1 MTRLAMI
8 ICLVLAVTVGAHA
21 HARMAGSDAYV
32 SMPAA
37 GDSAGEPC
45 CDDQAE
51 PQRMAMTSCAADT
64 ILAESL
70 LPAAAAG
77 RPLCPKPAAGILPE
91 GREPAGPLQPPN
103 ARS

>member
-8 ICLVLAVTVGAHA
+8 VCLILAVTAGGHA
-21 HARMAGSDAYV
+21 HALMTGGDAYV

-45 CDDQAE
+45 CGEQAE
-51 PQRMAMTSCAADT
+51 PQRMATTNCVADT
-64 ILAESL
+64 ILSEFP

-77 RPLCPKPAAGILPE
+77 RPLRPNPTAGTLPE
-91 GREPAGPLQPPN
+91 GREPADPLQPPN
-103 ARS
+103 AMS

>member
-8 ICLVLAVTVGAHA
+8 VCLVLAMTVGAHA
-21 HARMAGSDAYV
+21 HARVAGGDAYM

-51 PQRMAMTSCAADT
+51 PLRVAMTGCVADT
-64 ILAESL
+64 ILAEP
-70 LPAAAAG
+70 LPSAAAAG
-77 RPLCPKPAAGILPE
+77 RPLPPIPAAGILPE

>member
-8 ICLVLAVTVGAHA
+8 VCLVLAVTVAGHA
-21 HARMAGSDAYV
+21 HARMAGGEAFA

-37 GDSAGEPC
+37 GNAVGEPC

-51 PQRMAMTSCAADT
+51 PRPMATTNCVADT
-64 ILAESL
+64 MLTEPL
-70 LPAAAAG
+70 TPEAAAG
-77 RPLCPKPAAGILPE
+77 RPLRPIPAAGILPE

-103 ARS
+103 VMS